1 MKIKIIEVAGLEPAI
16 RAMRLPMKS
25 GEKSDSFV
33 CHSILNQIEE
43 EYCKTCPHRRYVI
56 LSTPRSDRDVLFECR
71 KDAPEYIIGPKDHSL
86 SMKLIKAG
94 PDHRKHIRLIDAW
107 MEIQAPLYW
116 WNEFDTYRL
125 GVDKVSE
132 STMHTLTK
140 HEITTDDFELDEWKD
155 PETGDLPKPLED
167 FIDWIERWRKISDVQ
182 KLKEVLPSAYLQTRI
197 VKCSY
202 EALNAMYHDRKNHKL
217 REWRYFCRKLEELP
231 YPEFI
236 TGEAES

>member
-56 LSTPRSDRDVLFECR
+56 LSTPRSDHDVLFECR

-217 REWRYFCRKLEELP
+217 KEWRQFCKALEDLP

>member
-1 MKIKIIEVAGLEPAI
+1 MKIKVLDVAGYREAI

-25 GEKSDSFV
+25 GDKSDSKNKV
-33 CHSILNQIEE
+33 GWARTE
-43 EYCKTCPHRRYVI
+43 
-56 LSTPRSDRDVLFECR
+56 SDFL
-71 KDAPEYIIGPKDHSL
+71 IGPEDYDL
-86 SMKLIKAG
+86 SMKLIQAG
-94 PDHRKHIRLIDAW
+94 SSHRKHIRLIDVW
-107 MEIQAPLYW
+107 FEIQAPLYW
-116 WNEFDTYRL
+116 WAEFDTYRL

-140 HEITTDDFELDEWKD
+140 REITTDDFELDEWKD

-167 FIDWIERWRKISDVQ
+167 FIDWIERWRKISDAQ

-202 EALNAMYHDRKNHKL
+202 EALHNMYQARHNHKL
-217 REWRYFCRKLEELP
+217 IEWRYFCRKLEELP

>member
-33 CHSILNQIEE
+33 CHSTLNQIEE
-43 EYCKTCPHRRYVI
+43 EYCKTCPHRRHVI
-56 LSTPRSDRDVLFECR
+56 LSTPRSDHDVLFECR

-86 SMKLIKAG
+86 SMKLIQAG
-94 PDHRKHIRLIDAW
+94 SSHRKHIRLIDAW

-182 KLKEVLPSAYLQTRI
+182 KLKEVLNIRISADP
-197 VKCSY
+197 
-202 EALNAMYHDRKNHKL
+202 H
-217 REWRYFCRKLEELP
+217 REMQL
-231 YPEFI
+231 
-236 TGEAES
+236 

>member
-1 MKIKIIEVAGLEPAI
+1 MEIKVLDVAGFREAI

-25 GEKSDSFV
+25 GDRSDSFV

-43 EYCKTCPHRRYVI
+43 EYCKTCPHRR
-56 LSTPRSDRDVLFECR
+56 SDHEGPFECR
-71 KDAPEYIIGPKDHSL
+71 KDASDYIIGPKDHSL

-94 PDHRKHIRLIDAW
+94 PDHRKHIRLIDVW
-107 MEIQAPLYW
+107 FEIQAPLYW

-140 HEITTDDFELDEWKD
+140 HEITTDDFDMDEWKD

-167 FIDWIERWRKISDVQ
+167 FIDWIERWRKTSDAQ

-202 EALNAMYHDRKNHKL
+202 EALHNMYHDRKNHKL
-217 REWRYFCRKLEELP
+217 KEWRQFCKALEELP